1 MTINRYAILD
11 VNCDYEWG
19 EWEDSAHHIFEA
31 STPEEIMAELIRIGA
46 TDEGYSVEEYEADE
60 DGEFLEG
67 SDYDSVSNFI
77 KRTCAARSV
86 KTVCKMAGMTQKALS
101 LRFGIPIRTVE
112 DWCRGVSKCPEYTNL
127 MMQEILGLYRR

>member
-1 MTINRYAILD
+1 MNINRYAILNCNCGKAPEED
-11 VNCDYEWG
+11 VY
-19 EWEDSAHHIFEA
+19 AHIFEA
-31 STPEEIMAELIRIGA
+31 STPEEIVAELIRIGA

-77 KRTCAARSV
+77 KRTCAARSI
-86 KTVCKMAGMTQKALS
+86 KTVCKMAGMTQRALS